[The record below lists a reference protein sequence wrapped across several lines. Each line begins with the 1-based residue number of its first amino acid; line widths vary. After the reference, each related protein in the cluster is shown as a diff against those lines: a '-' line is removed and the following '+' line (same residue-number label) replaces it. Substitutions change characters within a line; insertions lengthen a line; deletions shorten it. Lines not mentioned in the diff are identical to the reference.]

1 MAESE
6 EADAV
11 PRLFNTAQG
20 QRDKYDK
27 VLENEERYI
36 EGKNKHFDSPS
47 LVNHEWELME
57 AKE

>member
-27 VLENEERYI
+27 VLENEERYT

-47 LVNHEWELME
+47 LVNHE
-57 AKE
+57 